1 MTSKNL
7 TSFVNEKYADIQ
19 TMAQKIAKGDPLWED
34 LCGYT
39 LIQFLEHPNA
49 DQLVLDGQAMRFMS
63 GIMWR
68 SFNSSTSEFHTI
80 YRQKGRVFSGETPEP
95 ERNDYDYETDLVVD
109 QIYRIIELMKKGESD
124 LWYRGK
130 LFEMWLE
137 NPNFSDL
144 SRQTG
149 IPRTSISHAVTEAKE
164 YIRTELNKSGITWNS

>member
-1 MTSKNL
+1 MDFFTS
-7 TSFVNEKYADIQ
+7 TQYEKIQ
-19 TMAQKIAKGDPLWED
+19 QMAQKITKGHPLWED
-34 LCGYT
+34 LCSYT
-39 LIQFLEHPNA
+39 ITNFLEHKDYERLIA
-49 DQLVLDGQAMRFMS
+49 DGQAMRFMS

-95 ERNDYDYETDLVVD
+95 EHEDYNYEIDLVID

-137 NPNFSDL
+137 NPNYSDL
-144 SRQTG
+144 SRKTG
-149 IPRTSISHAVTEAKE
+149 IPRTSISHAVNEARE
-164 YIRTELNKSGITWNS
+164 YIREELEKSGITWNG